1 MLRQITT
8 FWWQSLGCI
17 PLKSTWTIAFSEKV
31 VWVSHR
37 QKKLVHTLQSWVIRL
52 SFILSDLDAKTLQH
66 ASFGLVPFCPDYV
79 LRKAGMIWDRT

>member
-8 FWWQSLGCI
+8 FWWQTLGCI
-17 PLKSTWTIAFSEKV
+17 PLKNTRVLRKGGLSE
-31 VWVSHR
+31 SS

-79 LRKAGMIWDRT
+79 LRKAGMI